1 MPKRSTI
8 LVKIGGELLE
18 TQQQVKSL
26 ATTLVK
32 VATQQPVIVVHGG
45 GREID
50 EELHR
55 LGITKHSV
63 DGLRI
68 TDAITLDVVVGV
80 LAGRVNTRFV
90 AAIGTTGGHAVGLT
104 GVDANIVK
112 VRKARRYKSSNGESV
127 DLGCV
132 GAPQGNHRP
141 ELLLE
146 LTDRGYI
153 PVVASIGCDQTGR
166 LFNINADTL
175 AADLAQR
182 VGASRLVIAGTT
194 PGVLDSKGKTIPV
207 VHPENITKLIREKQ
221 ASAGMVTKLLACQD
235 ASAKG
240 VDRVEIV
247 DGKNPNFL
255 SNEQKCGVTRI
266 LAAGRM

>member
-8 LVKIGGELLE
+8 LVKVGGELLE

-26 ATTLVK
+26 ATTLVQLG
-32 VATQQPVIVVHGG
+32 AQQSVIVVHGG

-50 EELHR
+50 EELNR
-55 LGITKHSV
+55 LGITKQAV

-80 LAGRVNTRFV
+80 LAGRINTRFV
-90 AAIGTTGGHAVGLT
+90 AAIGAAGGHPVGLT
-104 GVDANIVK
+104 GVDANIVEVRK
-112 VRKARRYKSSNGESV
+112 VRRYRSSNGESI

-132 GAPQGNHRP
+132 GTPQGTRRP
-141 ELLLE
+141 ELLRE
-146 LTDRGYI
+146 LTGRGYI
-153 PVVASIGCDQTGR
+153 PVVASVGRDQTGR
-166 LFNINADTL
+166 LLNINADTL

-182 VGASRLVIAGTT
+182 VGASRLIIAGTT
-194 PGVLDSKGKTIPV
+194 PGVLDSRGNTIPV
-207 VHPENITKLIREKQ
+207 VNPENIAKLIREKQ

-235 ASAKG
+235 ANAKG

-247 DGKNPNFL
+247 DGKHLNFL
-255 SNEQKCGVTRI
+255 ANEQECSVTRVTN
-266 LAAGRM
+266 